1 MFCRRLLRLST
12 IAALLWAGAC
22 GSTSTPAAPTVTL
35 PTGPATLQITDL
47 VIGTGTEAAATS
59 SVFINYTL
67 WRYDPAGTDGKG
79 LLIQTSVGGSPYPFT
94 VGSGTIITGVSQGV
108 IGMKVGGKRL
118 LLIPPSLAYGTTGT
132 SDGAIRPNE
141 WIVFEIELLSVV

>member
-118 LLIPPSLAYGTTGT
+118 LLIPPSLAYGATGT

-141 WIVFEIELLSVV
+141 WIVFEIELLSVA

>member
-1 MFCRRLLRLST
+1 M

-35 PTGPATLQITDL
+35 PTGPATLQITEE
-47 VIGTGTEAAATS
+47 VIGTGAEALSTS

-79 LLIQTSVGGSPYPFT
+79 LLIQTSVGGAPYPFAVGAAT
-94 VGSGTIITGVSQGV
+94 VITGISQGV

-118 LLIPPSLAYGTTGT
+118 LLIPPTLAYGVNGT